1 MNATIQVTLDSELVE
16 ALKQTTEQQGT
27 NVEAVMER
35 LARQYVREARR
46 QKIHAEFEKYRA
58 LYSELKAKYLGQHIA
73 LHDGQVVDHD
83 ADPTA
88 LVQRVRQ
95 RFGRLPILFT
105 QVEEAPIQEYT
116 LHSTHLAQSP

>member
-27 NVEAVMER
+27 DVGAVIET

-46 QKIHAEFEKYRA
+46 QKIRAEFEKYRA
-58 LYSELKAKYLGQHIA
+58 MHGELKAKYLGQHVAI
-73 LHDGQVVDHD
+73 HDGQVVDHD

-88 LVQRVRQ
+88 LVQRVRV
-95 RFGRLPILFT
+95 RFGRIPVLVT
-105 QVEEAPIQEYT
+105 QVEEESVQEYVI
-116 LHSTHLAQSP
+116 

>member
-16 ALKQTTEQQGT
+16 VLKQTTEQQGT
-27 NVEAVMER
+27 NVEAVIET

-46 QKIHAEFEKYRA
+46 QKIRAEFEKYRA
-58 LYSELKAKYLGQHIA
+58 MHGELKVKYLGQHVAI
-73 LHDGQVVDHD
+73 HDGQVVDHD

-88 LVQRVRQ
+88 LVQRVRE

-105 QVEEAPIQEYT
+105 HVEDEPAQEYT
-116 LHSTHLAQSP
+116 LHSTHLARSQ

>member
-1 MNATIQVTLDSELVE
+1 MNTTIQVTLDSELVE

-46 QKIHAEFEKYRA
+46 RKIRAEFEKYRA
-58 LYSELKAKYLGQHIA
+58 RHGELKAQYLGQHIA
-73 LHDGQVVDHD
+73 FHDGQVVDHD

-105 QVEEAPIQEYT
+105 HVEETPIQEYT
-116 LHSTHLAQSP
+116 IHSTQLTQSP